1 MERASARTMAE
12 EMAARW
18 CGKKDWGEARP
29 SPRCLGLPLPHRCR
43 PLVRVSSMRM
53 LLLLPCA
60 SSHGLLAGGRCVPPT
75 VHRAALSLSLVAT
88 ASTWD
93 DEALGGLS
101 GAMHLAI
108 RGGDAARVRELLDEA
123 CAGGDAQSRAAL
135 LQPGAVEAGG
145 PRASAEAGPWAS
157 ALHLAA
163 QYDQP
168 MLVPLLLEAGAST
181 EARDGGSG
189 EVSAGGGGGG
199 ATPLMVAAAHG
210 SSRTAAA
217 LLAAGADR
225 HAASAAGSVVHVAA
239 AHGSVGVLRLLWDDA
254 RTISDVSTPGPGGW
268 PPLHAAALN
277 GQDGATRELLRLGA
291 DRALLAHGQTALDVA
306 TSDDV
311 RRALKFDGG
320 LEGQL
325 AGRASPLV
333 PVSHRLGIEP
343 YTCGPQAGLLATLLR
358 LTLDRPTGRPPRA
371 ARSGA
376 RAWRGSTAACLPRRA
391 PS

>member
-1 MERASARTMAE
+1 
-12 EMAARW
+12 
-18 CGKKDWGEARP
+18 
-29 SPRCLGLPLPHRCR
+29 
-43 PLVRVSSMRM
+43 M
-53 LLLLPCA
+53 LLLAFA
-60 SSHGLLAGGRCVPPT
+60 STHGLLAGGRCGPPT
-75 VHRAALSLSLVAT
+75 VRRAALSLSLVAA

-101 GAMHLAI
+101 GAMHVAI
-108 RGGDAARVRELLDEA
+108 REGDAARVRELLDEA
-123 CAGGDAQSRAAL
+123 CAGGDARSRAAL
-135 LQPGAVEAGG
+135 LQPGAVEVGG
-145 PRASAEAGPWAS
+145 PQASAEAGPWAS

-181 EARDGGSG
+181 AARDGGSG
-189 EVSAGGGGGG
+189 DGGG

-311 RRALKFDGG
+311 RRALQFDGG

-333 PVSHRLGIEP
+333 PVSH
-343 YTCGPQAGLLATLLR
+343 AGLE
-358 LTLDRPTGRPPRA
+358 P
-371 ARSGA
+371 
-376 RAWRGSTAACLPRRA
+376 
-391 PS
+391 

>member
-1 MERASARTMAE
+1 
-12 EMAARW
+12 
-18 CGKKDWGEARP
+18 
-29 SPRCLGLPLPHRCR
+29 
-43 PLVRVSSMRM
+43 M
-53 LLLLPCA
+53 LLLLL
-60 SSHGLLAGGRCVPPT
+60 SSHGLLAGGRCSPPT
-75 VHRAALSLSLVAT
+75 VRRAALSLSLVAA

-101 GAMHLAI
+101 GAMHHAI
-108 RGGDAARVRELLDEA
+108 RDGDAARVRELLDEA
-123 CAGGDAQSRAAL
+123 CAGGDAHSRAAL

-145 PRASAEAGPWAS
+145 SQASAEAGPWAS

-181 EARDGGSG
+181 AARDGGG
-189 EVSAGGGGGG
+189 GGVGAGGGGGSGGG

-311 RRALKFDGG
+311 RRALQFDGG

-333 PVSHRLGIEP
+333 PVSHTGLEPLGEQ
-343 YTCGPQAGLLATLLR
+343 G
-358 LTLDRPTGRPPRA
+358 
-371 ARSGA
+371 
-376 RAWRGSTAACLPRRA
+376 
-391 PS
+391 